1 MVGVGRN
8 LGQICLTRR
17 PLEPDI
23 LRSLQ
28 SYRSSLSAKAKQH
41 IDIFAPGGYP
51 SLPAMFLPLTW
62 QQTVLY
68 SKV

>member
-23 LRSLQ
+23 LPLTAV
-28 SYRSSLSAKAKQH
+28 LSQQLWAKAKQH